1 MQANRNQLERGR
13 LEEYIAVEFEGEL
26 KQDFDGMDKPD
37 DPAPYYILSNGR
49 LLTHAPKG
57 NGHTITW
64 GEYPVYELLE
74 RRHRDG
80 KIRII
85 DAVKIPIRK
94 KDFSTFLVDCSFEPL
109 VIIPGKPKGI
119 AIFPADLLEPGEL
132 FGSIDRKILRCI
144 SNQTGKKSKALEQIR
159 EIAETIS
166 TDTPADEPPPPDAP
180 PRDDIQT
187 DDAAPVETK
196 PKKRRLPAGFKEIK
210 ENPLSND
217 RGEPVEMEP
226 STLKKLEKVLP
237 YIQEVKKRKT
247 LSAHQWKRPDANS
260 SKIQPGRNETIII
273 EHNGIRYRIIYAK
286 CEIDGKEKYR
296 FGVRIY
302 EITKNGTEAGP
313 TYFFFTGRA

>member
-26 KQDFDGMDKPD
+26 KQNFDGMDKPD

-64 GEYPVYELLE
+64 GGYPVYELLE

-132 FGSIDRKILRCI
+132 FGYIDRKILRCI

-166 TDTPADEPPPPDAP
+166 TDTPADEPPAPDAAS
-180 PRDDIQT
+180 
-187 DDAAPVETK
+187 DAAETVEAE
-196 PKKRRLPAGFKEIK
+196 PGAGALAYPDGLKVIK
-210 ENPLSND
+210 EKNGGALD
-217 RGEPVEMEP
+217 AVF
-226 STLKKLEKVLP
+226 LKEVLP
-237 YIQEVKKRKT
+237 NVQYIRGTETDRPERWGWTKT
-247 LSAHQWKRPDANS
+247 KMH
-260 SKIQPGRNETIII
+260 RNRDFPWTVFEW
-273 EHNGIRYRIIYAK
+273 EGIRYRVWKDEPKKRYAVK
-286 CEIDGKEKYR
+286 LEIQEQGTPKNRVFDFKKDG
-296 FGVRIY
+296 
-302 EITKNGTEAGP
+302 
-313 TYFFFTGRA
+313 

>member
-1 MQANRNQLERGR
+1 MQANWNQLERGR

-132 FGSIDRKILRCI
+132 FGYIDRKILRCI

-166 TDTPADEPPPPDAP
+166 TDTPADEPPAPDAP

-187 DDAAPVETK
+187 DDAAPVE
-196 PKKRRLPAGFKEIK
+196 RSEFEAALDAYGFTEVKE
-210 ENPLSND
+210 EHLRND
-217 RGEPVEMEP
+217 RNGGEPVEMKS
-226 STLKKLEKVLP
+226 STKKRLIRILP
-237 YIQEVKKRKT
+237 YISEVKPRKAIT
-247 LSAHQWKRPDANS
+247 DRWGRPDANS
-260 SKIQPGRNETIII
+260 SKIQSGRCETIVL
-273 EHNGIRYRIIYAK
+273 EHEGVQYMVIYAK
-286 CEIDGKEKYR
+286 CEIDGKIKYR
-296 FGVRIY
+296 FGVRIHELLPSGKPKPY
-302 EITKNGTEAGP
+302 
-313 TYFFFTGRA
+313 TYQYFKD